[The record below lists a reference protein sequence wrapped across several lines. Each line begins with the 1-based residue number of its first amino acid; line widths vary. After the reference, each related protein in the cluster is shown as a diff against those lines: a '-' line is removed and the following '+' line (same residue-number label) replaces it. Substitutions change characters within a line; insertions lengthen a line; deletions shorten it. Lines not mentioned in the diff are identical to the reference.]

1 MKKLFLLIVAFL
13 VMVLSACNL
22 SKLTHEKAAKTAEL
36 WAEALFHAD
45 YQEAQQYVTPDS
57 RRWLQFAAS
66 NITQHDLD
74 LINAT
79 DIAVETM
86 DIHES
91 DNDSLVTAVIK
102 VSNYVAPALLG
113 QESTVQQEGIF
124 SVRLVEHDGQWHV
137 RMAGLPQNEKQSRV
151 SD

>member
-1 MKKLFLLIVAFL
+1 MKKLFQLFIAFL
-13 VMVLSACNL
+13 VIVFSACNL
-22 SKLTHEKAAKTAEL
+22 SKLTHERAAKTAEL
-36 WAEALFHAD
+36 WARAFFYAD

-74 LINAT
+74 LINAA
-79 DIAVETM
+79 DIDVETM
-86 DIHES
+86 DIQES

-102 VSNYVAPALLG
+102 VSNYVGPALLG
-113 QESTVQQEGIF
+113 QESVVQQVGF
-124 SVRLVEHDGQWHV
+124 FTVTLVEHEGQWHV